1 MKNKMQDLRDN
12 LFVMLENV
20 MDPDVK
26 IDKERYTLGANI
38 AQTIINSVKV
48 EVDFLRVTDSVRGT
62 GFIPSDASQLPAK
75 NSSAPLAITSEPH
88 HRK

>member
-20 MDPDVK
+20 MDKDVK
-26 IDKERYTLGANI
+26 IDKERYTLGATI

-48 EVDFLRVTDSVRGT
+48 EVDFLRATDSVRGT
-62 GFIPSDASQLPAK
+62 GFIPSDANQLPVK
-75 NSSAPLAITSEPH
+75 SNSTPLPLASEPH